1 MATRPLG
8 CSRHLHPVGMNEHPE
23 SSPTPRQGVGPDG
36 ELRTEIDDARWRYD
50 KVMEAVTGA
59 DLKASIIATVQA
71 AALGALLTTA
81 TPTTLTAPSRTLF
94 IGGVGAL
101 LAGVATAGAAI
112 FPRHGLRRPPPQHD
126 ALHFSDLQQW
136 QPAKLVEHLAS
147 QSEQQ
152 RLEALGYRLVWA
164 SKIAWRKYVCL
175 QWSLL
180 AAGAAA
186 ALLTA
191 AYLLSR
197 LTAP

>member
-1 MATRPLG
+1 MRHQRWLRGRSAAPATSTR
-8 CSRHLHPVGMNEHPE
+8 VGMHEDTE
-23 SSPTPRQGVGPDG
+23 SSPTSRQGVGPGG
-36 ELRTEIDDARWRYD
+36 ELRAEIDDARWRYD

-81 TPTTLTAPSRTLF
+81 TPSTLAATSRVLF
-94 IGGVGAL
+94 VAGIGAL

-136 QPAKLVEHLAS
+136 QPEQLIEHLAS
-147 QSEQQ
+147 QPERQ
-152 RLEALGYRLVWA
+152 RLEALAYRLIWA
-164 SKIAWRKYVCL
+164 SKIVWRKYVCL

-180 AAGAAA
+180 AAGVAAA
-186 ALLTA
+186 MVTA
-191 AYLLSR
+191 AYLL
-197 LTAP
+197 